1 MQTKHMPQLLAVM
14 TPFPYQIEAS
24 ESIEVALKLMEQ
36 HNIRHLPVIIE
47 GNIETIV
54 SDRDIKRAQLIGH
67 RGSTSDE
74 WSVGDI
80 SHPTAYF
87 ADVSDPLDQVLE
99 LMIKKQVE
107 AIVVLKDGAA
117 AGIFTDTDAC
127 KVLVELLKATFEPAT
142 TDDDAA

>member
-1 MQTKHMPQLLAVM
+1 MPAKHMPQLLSVM
-14 TPFPYQIEAS
+14 TPFPYQIDAR
-24 ESIEVALKLMEQ
+24 ESIDAALALMDK
-36 HNIRHLPVIIE
+36 HNIRHLPVLVE
-47 GNIETIV
+47 GNIETII

-74 WSVGDI
+74 WSIGDI
-80 SHPTAYF
+80 SQASAYF

-107 AIVVLKDGAA
+107 ALVVLKDGAA

-127 KVLVELLKATFEPAT
+127 RVLVELLKSNYQPPV
-142 TDDDAA
+142 DDNAA